1 MTAQLIG
8 ITGATGG
15 LGGRVAARLAA
26 AGVPQRLIVR
36 DASRAPQ
43 LDGAEVRVAAGYG
56 HPEELRAAL
65 AGAHTLLLVS
75 AGESEDRVDQHRA
88 AVGAAAD
95 AGVQRIV
102 YTSFVAATA
111 DSTFTLGRDHHHT
124 EEAIRASGVA
134 HTFLRDN
141 LYADFIPGMVGPDG
155 VLRGPAGKGRV
166 AAVARDDIADAAV
179 TVLTGS
185 GHDGRAYDLT
195 GPEAFTLREAAELM
209 AEWSGRPIRFHN
221 EDVQEAYESRM
232 DPDIPDFILDAWVT
246 TYLAIKKGE
255 LETVSGAVQELT
267 GHAPIGLREV
277 LERYPGSLDHV
288 TGT

>member
-26 AGVPQRLIVR
+26 AGVPQRLVVR

-56 HPEELRAAL
+56 HPDELRAAL
-65 AGAHTLLLVS
+65 AGVHTLLLVS

-185 GHDGRAYDLT
+185 GHEGRAYDLT

-209 AEWSGRPIRFHN
+209 AEWSGKPVRFHN
-221 EDVQEAYESRM
+221 EDVQEAYEYRM

-288 TGT
+288 VAA

>member
-1 MTAQLIG
+1 MTEQLIG
-8 ITGATGG
+8 ITGATGA

-26 AGVPQRLIVR
+26 AGVRQRLIVR
-36 DASRAPQ
+36 DASRAPE

-56 HPEELRAAL
+56 HPDELRAAFT
-65 AGAHTLLLVS
+65 GVQTLLLVS
-75 AGESEDRVDQHRA
+75 AAESEDRVDQHRT
-88 AVGAAAD
+88 AVAAAAD
-95 AGVQRIV
+95 AGVERVV
-102 YTSFVAATA
+102 YTSFVAATV

-141 LYADFIPGMVGPDG
+141 LYADFVPGMVGPDG

-166 AAVARDDIADAAV
+166 AAVARDDVADAAV
-179 TVLTGS
+179 TVLTGG
-185 GHDGRAYDLT
+185 GHEGRTYDLT
-195 GPEAFTLREAAELM
+195 GPEALTLREAAGLM
-209 AEWSGRPIRFHN
+209 AEWSGKPVRFHN
-221 EDVQEAYESRM
+221 EDVQEAYEYRM

-267 GHAPIGLREV
+267 GHAPIGLSEV

-288 TGT
+288 AAA